1 MRDYSRDSLAL
12 MNPLYNVVLR
22 ESRRFFFKLETS
34 ASIRYIGNRIN
45 EKVIFFIEINT
56 WGGGAPSK

>member
-1 MRDYSRDSLAL
+1 

-22 ESRRFFFKLETS
+22 ESRRFFIKLEIS

-45 EKVIFFIEINT
+45 EKVIFYQDQYMG
-56 WGGGAPSK
+56 GGGAPSK